1 MLCGNVKTDMIE
13 HMMFAKR
20 TWCGLSPMHGL
31 PRMEALSSMTALPV
45 RSPCAGRDAADN
57 GVPQRVIGA
66 AKRLLP
72 LCFGMLRHALL
83 LSPAM
88 R

>member
-20 TWCGLSPMHGL
+20 TWCGLSPMHGC
-31 PRMEALSSMTALPV
+31 REWKRLSSMTALPV
-45 RSPCAGRDAADN
+45 RSPCAPGDAADN